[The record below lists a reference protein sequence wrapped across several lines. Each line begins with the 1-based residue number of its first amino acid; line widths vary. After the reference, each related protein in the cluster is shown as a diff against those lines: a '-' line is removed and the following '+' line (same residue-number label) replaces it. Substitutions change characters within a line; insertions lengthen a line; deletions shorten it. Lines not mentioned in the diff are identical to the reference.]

1 MNDFEGANLIIKD
14 KMLSAGFLTIPVP
27 IQRMTEMSPVTKD
40 VFMALIGRARPGG
53 GGKICPSIKT
63 IASDI
68 GMSETTTRRALH
80 ELMTINQKGMQIRVE
95 EAGKQEKKSN
105 KDWAKIKRLT
115 SMTDDEKKDVGI
127 LRRHQSKGK
136 PCHYEIVVPEWIWAK
151 YSEDNPSQV
160 GRGTPPK
167 LGVHPS
173 QVGSRSIVREGDK
186 MNTDGVGLPSEVP
199 HRPDPSSI
207 LDARSKATKLSRE
220 AKDKIARKKFAREQE
235 ISTSGTLP
243 LDRWRGTAFYKYL
256 MALCAKHSIPIGDM
270 IEHSKSPPEK
280 FAHMMNDIL
289 RSCELRQLSKQDLAH
304 MLEGLTSEWKC
315 GASGSFSGDGK
326 IYTNAL
332 REKIDRLV
340 SMYGPKRQSVP
351 EVEIETIPLDELY
364 LKKPETEVK
373 KEDNA

>member
-1 MNDFEGANLIIKD
+1 L
-14 KMLSAGFLTIPVP
+14 
-27 IQRMTEMSPVTKD
+27 
-40 VFMALIGRARPGG
+40 
-53 GGKICPSIKT
+53 
-63 IASDI
+63 
-68 GMSETTTRRALH
+68 
-80 ELMTINQKGMQIRVE
+80 
-95 EAGKQEKKSN
+95 
-105 KDWAKIKRLT
+105 
-115 SMTDDEKKDVGI
+115 
-127 LRRHQSKGK
+127 
-136 PCHYEIVVPEWIWAK
+136 
-151 YSEDNPSQV
+151 
-160 GRGTPPK
+160 
-167 LGVHPS
+167 
-173 QVGSRSIVREGDK
+173 
-186 MNTDGVGLPSEVP
+186 
-199 HRPDPSSI
+199 I
-207 LDARSKATKLSRE
+207 LDARSKASKLSRE

-289 RSCELRQLSKQDLAH
+289 DSCKLRQLSKQDFAR

-340 SMYGPKRQSVP
+340 SMYGPKKQSVP